1 MRSSMHFWSV
11 LHHSRRS
18 LRRPNDRN
26 GPKRPTD
33 ATGQELQLQPWPWP
47 PAALAPCPAP
57 RRGHHVHHKAQSVNS
72 QPSGVSARD
81 AGLHTGLGLFGWV
94 PAL

>member
-33 ATGQELQLQPWPWP
+33 ATGLELQLQPWPCRQRRWRH
-47 PAALAPCPAP
+47 APHRAVATTFTTK
-57 RRGHHVHHKAQSVNS
+57 RRA
-72 QPSGVSARD
+72 
-81 AGLHTGLGLFGWV
+81 
-94 PAL
+94 